1 MEPFEGHPFVKWQK
15 EWRGEDSLDKKKKRK
30 EVGPKGKLCTLNRVF
45 FMFTTWGSQQRKM
58 HGLSIYA

>member
-30 EVGPKGKLCTLNRVF
+30 EKKLDQKESSVL
-45 FMFTTWGSQQRKM
+45 
-58 HGLSIYA
+58 